1 MPHARATS
9 YINRFCACPL
19 PLLHVTCQRQ
29 AHSRSACLQQHKALP
44 CRSRAGAGVPR
55 AVLTAAAA
63 GAADRAHLKE
73 HGGRVAVEQPK
84 VALAQRVLG
93 GAQRVQRQDLAGAHT
108 HPVVRARAHTPYS
121 CQRSGLQTGE
131 PLPPAHAPCCF
142 SAQDGSG
149 RARPPACS
157 TPREQRAQPD
167 GAQHAGGR
175 APVLAIHEG
184 NIRLPQGAR
193 VTMQGARAVGQSLRS
208 CAFAPC

>member
-167 GAQHAGGR
+167 GAQHAGSR
-175 APVLAIHEG
+175 APVLALTRATLG
-184 NIRLPQGAR
+184 CLR
-193 VTMQGARAVGQSLRS
+193 ARALRCREPVLLVRACGP